1 MSFRNGG
8 IQLPDDVIYKGYKQT
23 ASYTYEQVFY
33 SKKHNF
39 TGTEKEFV
47 SAGLAY
53 QYCDFGNHKRLI
65 KLV

>member
-8 IQLPDDVIYKGYKQT
+8 IQLPDDVISKGYKQT

-39 TGTEKEFV
+39 VGTERQFIN
-47 SAGLAY
+47 AGLAY
-53 QYCDFGNHKRLI
+53 QYCDIGNHKRLI
-65 KLV
+65 KSI